1 MPRDRVMLSVHSYAW
16 SGPGA
21 WSPKA
26 FTAGV
31 VHGLLTLRDWAS
43 GLSLYGEM
51 LGPNNSQQQQQQGA
65 SDATSSSSSNAA
77 ATTLE
82 QQFDKE
88 WGWCL
93 KEDVVPVRV
102 HCLHEHN
109 FPSCA
114 RYKFLCSL
122 FAHVLFVSLL
132 LPSPSPR
139 LVFLW
144 CRGCTRRI

>member
-1 MPRDRVMLSVHSYAW
+1 VPRDRVMLSVHSYAW

-31 VHGLLTLRDWAS
+31 VHGLLSLRDWAT

-51 LGPNNSQQQQQQGA
+51 LGPNNNSYN
-65 SDATSSSSSNAA
+65 TSGNNNSSSNSHCQQQASSSDLAA
-77 ATTLE
+77 AASSTTTTLE

-93 KEDVVPVRV
+93 KEDVVPVR
-102 HCLHEHN
+102 
-109 FPSCA
+109 
-114 RYKFLCSL
+114 FLI
-122 FAHVLFVSLL
+122 VV
-132 LPSPSPR
+132 
-139 LVFLW
+139 
-144 CRGCTRRI
+144 

>member
-1 MPRDRVMLSVHSYAW
+1 MLSVHSYAW

-31 VHGLLTLRDWAS
+31 VHGLLSLRDWAS

-51 LGPNNSQQQQQQGA
+51 LRSNNINSSGNHNNSQQQLA
-65 SDATSSSSSNAA
+65 SGDAAAAASSSST

-93 KEDVVPVRV
+93 KEDVVPVRLS
-102 HCLHEHN
+102 CLHMH
-109 FPSCA
+109 A
-114 RYKFLCSL
+114 
-122 FAHVLFVSLL
+122 VD
-132 LPSPSPR
+132 
-139 LVFLW
+139 
-144 CRGCTRRI
+144 